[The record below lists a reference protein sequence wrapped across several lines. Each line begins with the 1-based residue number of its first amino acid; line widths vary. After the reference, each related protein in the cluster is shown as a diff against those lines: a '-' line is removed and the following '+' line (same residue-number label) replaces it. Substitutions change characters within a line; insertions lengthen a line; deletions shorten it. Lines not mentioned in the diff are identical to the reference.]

1 MDNQINCTE
10 AEEDIFDL
18 IIRHARGFRNV
29 IPRVA
34 GGWVRDKIM
43 GNPSFDMDIALENI
57 SGYKFAA
64 GLVKS
69 ARGQKLTEVH
79 VIKDNPEK
87 SKHLETAVVRIN
99 GFCVDFVN
107 LRSETYSETRIPN
120 INPGTPQEDAF
131 RRDLTINSLF
141 YNLFTREIEDY
152 TGRGIDDIKRKILA
166 TPLDPRT
173 TLLDDPLRLVRIFR
187 FHSKF
192 GFKIDEK
199 IDEAL
204 LDERIKP
211 ALEKKV
217 SNERIHIEIFKILHY
232 PRGQYGLLEIIRR
245 GYVGPIFKPPAE
257 KTASYEKGAVFCEIV
272 EKITNLWG
280 RPYRR
285 EVLNLY
291 TVLCFFIGLTVPNK
305 KGTAFSNTYTMK
317 TSLPSSKKFVKM
329 IDKIEESLVFL
340 SKYDMKRPGIED
352 FIRMVRFMGETW
364 YESLVIYSAAE
375 YMEGRQERYEDGLRA
390 IYGIIQEDMG
400 ECHLSRPIVD
410 TGSLAQTLE
419 ISKVDIRFYIEES
432 IVYQLL
438 SGTENPEEI
447 ISHLRTI
454 KAVRETHQEK
464 L

>member
-1 MDNQINCTE
+1 MDGQINCTE
-10 AEEDIFDL
+10 AEEDIFGL
-18 IIRHARGFRNV
+18 IRRHAKEFGDV
-29 IPRVA
+29 VPRVA

-64 GLVKS
+64 ELVKS
-69 ARGQKLTEVH
+69 STGQKLTEVH

-107 LRSETYSETRIPN
+107 LRNETYSETRIPN

-141 YNLFTREIEDY
+141 YNLFTRKIEDY
-152 TGRGIDDIKRKILA
+152 TGRGIDDIKRKMLR

-173 TLLDDPLRLVRIFR
+173 TLFDDPLRLVRIFR

-204 LDERIKP
+204 LDERIKG
-211 ALEKKV
+211 ALGKKV

-245 GYVGPIFKPPAE
+245 GYVGPIFKPPVE
-257 KTASYEKGAVFCEIV
+257 RKISYEKGVVFCEII

-291 TVLCFFIGLTVPNK
+291 TVLCFFRGSAIPSQ
-305 KGTAFSNTYTMK
+305 KGTVFSNTYIMK

-329 IDKIEESLVFL
+329 IDKIEESLDFL
-340 SKYDMKRPGIED
+340 SRCDMKRLGSED
-352 FIRMVRFMGETW
+352 LIRMVRFMGEMW
-364 YESLVIYSAAE
+364 YESLVVYSAIE
-375 YMEGRQERYEDGLRA
+375 YMEGRKEKYEDGLRA
-390 IYGIIQEDMG
+390 VYSIIQEDIG
-400 ECHLSRPIVD
+400 ECYLSKATID
-410 TGSLAQTLE
+410 TSKLAQTLG
-419 ISKVDIRFYIEES
+419 IPKADIKFYIEES

-438 SGTENPEEI
+438 SGATSSEEI
-447 ISHLRTI
+447 INHLKSI
-454 KAVRETHQEK
+454 KTVRDTHQKK